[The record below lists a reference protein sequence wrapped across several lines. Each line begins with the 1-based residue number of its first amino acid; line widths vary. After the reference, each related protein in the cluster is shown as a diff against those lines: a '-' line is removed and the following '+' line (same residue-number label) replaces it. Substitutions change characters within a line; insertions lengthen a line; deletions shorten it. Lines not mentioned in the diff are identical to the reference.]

1 MKDEEYAECFDTL
14 IANMNTSQWDSMYKW
29 SEEEIRHI
37 VRNEARRARR
47 PD

>member
-1 MKDEEYAECFDTL
+1 MNYDYAECVDAL
-14 IANMNTSQWDSMYKW
+14 IESMNTSEWNSVYKW

-37 VRNEARRARR
+37 IRNEARRARR